1 MKSSL
6 QTFTLSAAL
15 LAAAVPAQAGRTWTS
30 PTGSAPPAAN
40 KPEILQQ
47 VRFDQRPG
55 QQVRLETVFRDEL
68 GRQVRLGDYFGQRPV
83 VLVLAYYK
91 CPMLCDLVLNG
102 LNGSLKALA
111 FNPGQ
116 EYEIVVASIAPKE
129 TPQLASE
136 KKRELLSRFNRTGT
150 EKGWHFLTGTPE
162 SISAL
167 TEDVGFRYV
176 YDAQRDEYAHA
187 AGITILTPQG
197 KVARY
202 LFGIDFPPRDVRLAL
217 VESAEGRIG
226 TVVDQ
231 AMLYC
236 FHYDPAIG
244 RYSAAAM
251 RLLQVAAAV
260 TVALIVTMIVLLRRR
275 EPKTQQ
281 PRPVGAA

>member
-1 MKSSL
+1 MRRI
-6 QTFTLSAAL
+6 QTLTLSAAL
-15 LAAAVPAQAGRTWTS
+15 LAAAVPAHAGRTWTS
-30 PTGSAPPAAN
+30 PTGSAPAAVG
-40 KPEILQQ
+40 KPQILQQ

-55 QQVRLETVFRDEL
+55 QQVRLDTLFRDEL
-68 GRQVRLGDYFGQRPV
+68 GRQVRFGDYFGKRPV

-102 LNGSLKALA
+102 LTGSLKALA
-111 FNPGQ
+111 FNPGR
-116 EYEIVVASIAPKE
+116 EFDIVVASIAPKE
-129 TPQLASE
+129 TPQLAAE
-136 KKRELLSRFNRTGT
+136 RKRLMLARFNRAGT
-150 EKGWHFLTGTPE
+150 EDGWHFLTGTQE

-167 TEDVGFRYV
+167 TDDVGFRYV

-197 KVARY
+197 QVSRY
-202 LFGIDFPPRDVRLAL
+202 IFGIDFPPRDIRLAL
-217 VESAEGRIG
+217 VESGAGKIG

-236 FHYDPAIG
+236 FHYDPVIG

-251 RLLQVAAAV
+251 RLLKVAAAV
-260 TVALIVTMIVLLRRR
+260 TVVLIVTMIFLLRRR